1 MFWSKAI
8 CSKTF
13 MEKLMNKKIKLLV
26 FLIFVGS
33 IMCACAAKKGSTQT
47 GESSTGTDNAIA
59 VSSATA
65 TVSKESAFEPFY
77 VYEDFKSN
85 KNHYSPS
92 GWMGDI
98 ASLKLFPDCE
108 QEAYEGTY
116 CIKLEYKPSDVKQ
129 WVGVYWQ
136 HPANNWGD
144 KKGGYNLTGAKQ
156 LSFWAKGAEGKEVL
170 SEVKIGGISGVYS
183 DSDVAWLKGI
193 KLSRT
198 WKKYTINLSKSDLSS
213 ISGGFCVVLSKKDN
227 PAGCIIYL
235 DEIKY
240 E

>member
-1 MFWSKAI
+1 
-8 CSKTF
+8 
-13 MEKLMNKKIKLLV
+13 MNRKINLLITI
-26 FLIFVGS
+26 LLVGS
-33 IMCACAAKKGSTQT
+33 IMCACATKKNSIQADNSG
-47 GESSTGTDNAIA
+47 TGTDNAIA
-59 VSSATA
+59 VSSSTA
-65 TVSKESAFEPFY
+65 SVSKESAEPAFEPFY

-116 CIKLEYKPSDVKQ
+116 SIKLEYKPSDAKQ
-129 WVGVYWQ
+129 WVGIYWQ

-144 KKGGYNLTGAKQ
+144 KKGGYNLTGARQ
-156 LSFWAKGAEGKEVL
+156 LTFWAKGAEGKEVI

-198 WKKYTINLSKSDLSS
+198 WKKYTIDLSKADLSS
-213 ISGGFCVVLSKKDN
+213 ISGGFCVVFSKKDN